1 MGFHK
6 NITFQIEQSKL
17 LLVLARVK
25 LLLEHHHY
33 RTVIALSKQT
43 ITSSFLR
50 KLEKGFQLIYE
61 LSHQDAK
68 IFRFFLV
75 NSSFLSTMKDI
86 ALI

>member
-6 NITFQIEQSKL
+6 NITFQIEQSE
-17 LLVLARVK
+17 
-25 LLLEHHHY
+25 LLLEHYHY
-33 RTVIALSKQT
+33 KTVIALSKQT

>member
-6 NITFQIEQSKL
+6 NITG
-17 LLVLARVK
+17 
-25 LLLEHHHY
+25 
-33 RTVIALSKQT
+33 IALSKQT